1 MALFIVKNI
10 VEDYIVILFII
21 VLGVI
26 AGGTIE
32 TILDYI
38 STILSSIFILI
49 VPKVLYNVIATVK

>member
-49 VPKVLYNVIATVK
+49 VPKVLYNIITIVK